1 MSAGIVDQYIRA
13 EGLLDRKLMVL
24 AVSHPLVIL
33 EAAKDF
39 DGPQIDLKAREFWA
53 RFIAKADEIKQSEDP
68 IAAALECADP
78 MDVIRFNILI
88 EPFENC
94 YTSAEKIIPEINA
107 VRVARRCTRW
117 LEESNILQRA
127 RNYGN

>member
-1 MSAGIVDQYIRA
+1 MTGIVDEYIRA

-78 MDVIRFNILI
+78 MDISRFNILI
-88 EPFENC
+88 APFENC

-117 LEESNILQRA
+117 LEESKILQRA

>member
-33 EAAKDF
+33 EAAKNF
-39 DGPQIDLKAREFWA
+39 DGPQIDIKAKAFWA
-53 RFIAKADEIKQSEDP
+53 RFIAKAEEIKQSEDP

-78 MDVIRFNILI
+78 MDISRFNILI
-88 EPFENC
+88 APLENC

-117 LEESNILQRA
+117 LEESKILQRA